1 MAKTDFPLNIH
12 RRHLLVSAAAVT
24 TTGIVPGMKPANAA
38 APDIIQSSAMAR
50 EAEPA
55 NFCAATARR
64 LLEIAC
70 RDELRRE
77 ANLPLLSIPRELRRM
92 KEQEMLDEF
101 SRFEAAHYRA
111 IWDQMLKR
119 RREAEGNSNWRP
131 SWIEGM
137 SLQSEVRT
145 ILRQQFHLARR
156 K

>member
-101 SRFEAAHYRA
+101 SRFDVAP
-111 IWDQMLKR
+111 L
-119 RREAEGNSNWRP
+119 N
-131 SWIEGM
+131 
-137 SLQSEVRT
+137 
-145 ILRQQFHLARR
+145 
-156 K
+156 